1 MVEIIMVPVDAGN
14 TVSSQTAR
22 TAQARS
28 FHLQMKHTLG
38 ISAGFHDAAV
48 SVVREDGEILF
59 AGHSERYSKLKND
72 DGLSPDLLRECCSFQ
87 FDTVAFYERP
97 WMHNWQQWRSGQQHY
112 GPWTTGQ
119 AIRRH
124 LGSWYQHPAQ
134 REVSYPHH
142 VSHAAAGFQTSL
154 FDQAAVVVID
164 AIGEMDTISIFR
176 AWYDDQGRAHYQRV
190 WRQGYP
196 HSIGLFYSAITK
208 AVGLRPMEEEYI
220 TMGMAAYGSGLGTAW
235 LQNQCIESMIDI
247 RMRRNLHIGFDD
259 DELSAYAAEDLAAA
273 AQHVTEQMIRNVILR
288 ARSLVASDN
297 LVYMGGVALNCV
309 ANARI
314 GDVYDNI
321 WIMPNP
327 GDAGSSLGAA
337 ALAHGGRLN
346 WRHAYLGHDIS
357 GPYPVDRVVDHLC
370 AHAIAGVASGR
381 AEFGPRALGNR
392 SLLADPRGP
401 QIKDRVNEIKRR
413 QKFRPFAPAILE
425 EHVADY
431 FDMPRS
437 FATSRYMQ
445 IVARVRDSRSF
456 PAITHA
462 DGTAR
467 VQTVPADGSGFR
479 QLLEAWY
486 IRTGCPMLLNT
497 SLNIRGEPMVNDRT
511 DADRFESCYNVAV
524 FS

>member
-1 MVEIIMVPVDAGN
+1 
-14 TVSSQTAR
+14 
-22 TAQARS
+22 
-28 FHLQMKHTLG
+28 MKKVLG

-48 SVVREDGEILF
+48 TVVRQDGEIMF
-59 AGHSERYSKLKND
+59 AGHSERYSKIKND
-72 DGLSPDLLRECCSFQ
+72 PNIHPDLLRECCDHE

-97 WMHNWQQWRSGQQHY
+97 WMHNLQQWRSGQREY

-119 AIRRH
+119 AIRQH
-124 LGSWYQHPAQ
+124 LGSWYQHPAR
-134 REVSYPHH
+134 REASYPHH
-142 VSHAAAGFQTSL
+142 LSHAAAGFQTSP
-154 FDQAAVVVID
+154 FQEAAVVVID
-164 AIGEMDTISIFR
+164 AIGEMDTVSIFR
-176 AWYDDQGRAHYQRV
+176 AWYDHDGHAQYQRV

-208 AVGLRPMEEEYI
+208 AVGLKPMEEEYI

-235 LQNQCIESMIDI
+235 LRDHCIDDLIDV

-259 DELSAYAAEDLAAA
+259 DELSAYKAVDLAAA
-273 AQHVTEQMIRNVILR
+273 GQHLAEQMIHNVVQR
-288 ARSLVASDN
+288 ARSLVNSDN

-346 WRHAYLGHDIS
+346 WRHAYLGHDIP
-357 GPYPVDRVVDHLC
+357 GPYPVDDVVDHLC

-401 QIKDRVNEIKRR
+401 EIKDLVNAIKRR

-425 EHVADY
+425 EYVADY
-431 FDMPRS
+431 FEMPRS
-437 FATSRYMQ
+437 FAASRYMQ
-445 IVARVRDSRSF
+445 IVARVRRPDLYS
-456 PAITHA
+456 AISHV

-479 QLLEAWY
+479 RLLEAWHA
-486 IRTGCPMLLNT
+486 RTGCSMLLNT
-497 SLNIRGEPMVNDRT
+497 SLNIRGEPMVNDRS
-511 DADRFESCYNVAV
+511 DADRFEKLYGVRV